1 MYVRI
6 TLENETK
13 DYWTFREEGI
23 ENSVYDISKSQL
35 ANAFK
40 NLEYW
45 QETPGGTNFS
55 TKLYNLIA
63 KADAENFRKLF
74 KGFPAR
80 VTAYI
85 LWYQSVNKE
94 ELNRYRG
101 GING

>member
-35 ANAFK
+35 ANALIH
-40 NLEYW
+40 LEYW
-45 QETPGGTNFS
+45 QNEHQLSNFS
-55 TKLYNLIA
+55 SKLFELIS
-63 KADAENFRKLF
+63 KADKENLKKIF

-101 GING
+101 GIDG